1 MIIEDPE
8 IINKI
13 NDLLPKQIR
22 IWGIQRTTK
31 GLIVENVVLQEFMNI
46 YYRHLVYYPKTKI
59 SIK

>member
-22 IWGIQRTTK
+22 IWGIQKNHK
-31 GLIVENVVLQEFMNI
+31 GV
-46 YYRHLVYYPKTKI
+46 
-59 SIK
+59 

>member
-22 IWGIQRTTK
+22 IWEFKEPQR

-46 YYRHLVYYPKTKI
+46 YYRHLVYYHQNQNQ
-59 SIK
+59 

>member
-46 YYRHLVYYPKTKI
+46 YYRHLVYYHQNQNQY
-59 SIK
+59 